1 MPADLHDMRTVSG
14 YNLAKELYRN
24 HTSIIKDLAP
34 RLLARLGYLGRHLPP
49 LSRMSGLDS
58 GSTVVEFWELSVA
71 VPDADREDDRQLL
84 STLERARADRYRF
97 DADRN
102 LFVACRAS
110 LRRILGQRM
119 NIPPGEVP
127 VATDPLGKPF
137 VADLGFHFSVSHSS
151 GKGLIAV
158 SQEPV
163 GIDVEPVRL
172 MSDASAVAKRF
183 FTSTEQT
190 AILRFE
196 EQDQISRRFLMCWT
210 LKEALLKA
218 RGVGLSGSLTDFSV
232 DIDRDPPQLTWEI
245 ERASDTGSDAT
256 DEAWTLAFLPVEDSY
271 IGAVAVS
278 ASSVQLRPH
287 RDVDR

>member
-1 MPADLHDMRTVSG
+1 
-14 YNLAKELYRN
+14 
-24 HTSIIKDLAP
+24 
-34 RLLARLGYLGRHLPP
+34 
-49 LSRMSGLDS
+49 MSGLDS
-58 GSTVVEFWELSVA
+58 GSTVVEYWELSVA

-110 LRRILGQRM
+110 LRRILGLRM
-119 NIPPGEVP
+119 DIPPSEVP
-127 VATDPLGKPF
+127 VETDPLGKPF
-137 VADLGFHFSVSHSS
+137 VADLDFHFNVTHSS

-163 GIDVEPVRL
+163 GVDVEPLRL
-172 MSDASAVAKRF
+172 MSDASAVARRF
-183 FTSTEQT
+183 FTSAEQT
-190 AILRFE
+190 AIFRFG

-232 DIDRDPPQLTWEI
+232 DIDRDPPKLTWEV
-245 ERASDTGSDAT
+245 EGASDTGSDAT
-256 DEAWTLAFLPVEDSY
+256 DKADKAWTLAFLPVEDDY
-271 IGAVAVS
+271 IGAVAVN